1 MNVEF
6 ENIKEKVKM
15 KRKRTSVCGGVLNKS
30 SNYNVFFVLY
40 ITLFCVCVL
49 QISSINGTSSYSR
62 RRSR

>member
-6 ENIKEKVKM
+6 TNIKEKVKM
-15 KRKRTSVCGGVLNKS
+15 KRKRTSICGSVLSKS
-30 SNYNVFFVLY
+30 SNYNVFSVLC
-40 ITLFCVCVL
+40 ISLFCVCVL